1 MSRLYFAP
9 LEEAFYLRSDNIK
22 DTKTEI
28 DNLKKLIMDSTISKK
43 PQNNQISKIQENP
56 NKVDQRIGYSDQIN
70 ANFRKGDPDM
80 DLLKIMQHPKFEDI
94 VKSYLIVK
102 YPELVNQQLNNTTYN
117 GNFKQNTSTFGQ
129 GYSAFGQGYSTT
141 FCSNIKNYTIFFI
154 FSIIIYL
161 FLEKVLKK

>member
-9 LEEAFYLRSDNIK
+9 LNEAFYLRSDNIK

-28 DNLKKLIMDSTISKK
+28 DNLKKLITDSTNKV
-43 PQNNQISKIQENP
+43 NQVSKIEEKP
-56 NKVDQRIGYSDQIN
+56 NKQTNLDKRIGYSDQVN
-70 ANFRKGDPDM
+70 ANFKKGDQDM
-80 DLLKIMQHPKFEDI
+80 DLLKIMQHPKFDDI

-117 GNFKQNTSTFGQ
+117 AKSVST
-129 GYSAFGQGYSTT
+129 FGQGYSTT

-154 FSIIIYL
+154 FSLIIYL

>member
-28 DNLKKLIMDSTISKK
+28 DNLKKLISDSTLSKK
-43 PQNNQISKIQENP
+43 PQNNQVSKIEENP
-56 NKVDQRIGYSDQIN
+56 KNLNLDQRIGYSDQVN
-70 ANFRKGDPDM
+70 ANFKKSDPNM

-117 GNFKQNTSTFGQ
+117 GNFKQNFSNQNVSTFGQ
-129 GYSAFGQGYSTT
+129 IYSTT